1 MDEIDNP
8 ILTIGHSTHNL
19 DALIELLQKNH
30 VNVLADVRS
39 TPYSRFT
46 PHFNRDSLANA
57 LKTSGIE
64 YLFMGDELGGRS
76 TNPACYDAGHI
87 RYDRVA
93 ATASFQS
100 GLEHVVRGS
109 AKNCIALMCSEKEP
123 LDCHRTLLVAQ
134 ALDENGIKVAHIHAN
149 GELET
154 HDEAMD
160 RLLKLFNLRP
170 EGELFLTREDLITE
184 AVNRQTKRVAFV
196 DENLANT
203 SSGAT
208 P

>member
-19 DALIELLQKNH
+19 DAFIELLQKNH

-39 TPYSRFT
+39 SPYSRFI

-57 LKTSGIE
+57 LKAYGIE

-76 TNPACYDAGHI
+76 TDPACYEAGRI

-93 ATASFQS
+93 ATESFQS

-109 AKNCIALMCSEKEP
+109 AKNRIALMCAEKEP

-134 ALDENGIKVAHIHAN
+134 ALDERSIKVAHIHAN

-154 HDEAMD
+154 HNEAMD
-160 RLLKLFNLRP
+160 RLLKQFNLQP
-170 EGELFLTREDLITE
+170 EGELFLTREDLIAE
-184 AVNRQTKRVAFV
+184 AVDRQTKRVAFV

>member
-19 DALIELLQKNH
+19 DAFIELLQKNH

-39 TPYSRFT
+39 APYSRFA
-46 PHFNRDSLANA
+46 PHFNRDSLSNA
-57 LKTSGIE
+57 LKTGGIE

-76 TNPACYDAGHI
+76 TDPASYEAGRI

-93 ATASFQS
+93 MTESFQR
-100 GLEHVVRGS
+100 GLDRVIRGS
-109 AKNCIALMCSEKEP
+109 AKNRIALMCAEKEP

-134 ALDENGIKVAHIHAN
+134 ALDENGIKVAHIHAC

-154 HDEAMD
+154 HDSAMD
-160 RLLKLFNLRP
+160 RLLEQFNMRP
-170 EGELFLTREDLITE
+170 EGELFLTREELIAN
-184 AVNRQTKRVAFV
+184 AVDRQAKRVAFV

-203 SSGAT
+203 SSGAI

>member
-1 MDEIDNP
+1 MDKIDNP

-19 DALIELLQKNH
+19 DAFIALLQKCH

-39 TPYSRFT
+39 APYSRFT
-46 PHFNRDSLANA
+46 PHFNRDSLVDA
-57 LKTSGIE
+57 LKTYGIE

-76 TNPACYDAGHI
+76 KDPECYEAGRI

-93 ATASFQS
+93 ATTSFQS
-100 GLEHVVRGS
+100 GLDRVVRGS
-109 AKNCIALMCSEKEP
+109 AKNRIALMCSEKEP

-154 HDEAMD
+154 HDDAMD
-160 RLLKLFNLRP
+160 RLLKQFNLRS
-170 EGELFLTREDLITE
+170 EGELFLTREDLIAE
-184 AVNRQTKRVAFV
+184 AVDRQARRVAFV
-196 DENLANT
+196 DENLAKT